1 MTTKPTIQKRW
12 PKNAEQSRCLAIE
25 TALHG
30 ITLLQD
36 ARSKLDRRDHPA
48 LTALDIA
55 DAMRC
60 FDTIIS
66 LMKDAKVG
74 VE

>member
-1 MTTKPTIQKRW
+1 MQKRW
-12 PKNAEQSRCLAIE
+12 PKNAEQSRTLTIE
-25 TALHG
+25 AAQHG

-60 FDTIIS
+60 FDTIVS
-66 LMKDAKVG
+66 LMKDAKIG